1 MKKAKFYITNP
12 GKLNFIKREH
22 ADIYPLNT
30 YKQLLFRKFITS
42 LSDLHFNIW
51 KHCHL
56 THVKLLYLF
65 PYMTS
70 ENAKRFFENH
80 LGKKSSEFVTLAQS
94 GSARVNFLATAG
106 TEKYI
111 ITYNENIPENES
123 FLYYSALFSE
133 LKLNTPTIL
142 AVSLDR
148 TTYVQE
154 FLGAHTLSEIITK
167 EHLSPHVKSLVRQT
181 LEKLFQMQIKTQGK
195 IDFSRTFEY
204 ESYDELPVIHDLY
217 YFKNFVA
224 DVLELEYNKS
234 KLLKEFKHIAA
245 LIESLEPKGIMIRD
259 FQARNIMVNENNE
272 VSFIDYQSAMK
283 GPLMYDVI
291 SFLFQAK
298 ADFPEDFKNE
308 MLDFYI
314 QQFENQETQLQLY
327 HSVKPIQ
334 MMRFLQVLGAYGF
347 RGLIQRKQHFIA
359 SLEKG
364 IQNITQFAAS
374 WDQMKNYPELE
385 KLIGQLT
392 LEQTKLKIDTLL
404 NK

>member
-1 MKKAKFYITNP
+1 
-12 GKLNFIKREH
+12 
-22 ADIYPLNT
+22 
-30 YKQLLFRKFITS
+30 
-42 LSDLHFNIW
+42 
-51 KHCHL
+51 
-56 THVKLLYLF
+56 
-65 PYMTS
+65 MTS

-123 FLYYSALFSE
+123 FLYYSEVFSS
-133 LKLNTPTIL
+133 LNLNTPSIL
-142 AVSLDR
+142 AISDDR
-148 TTYVQE
+148 KMYIQE
-154 FLGAHTLSEIITK
+154 FLGQHTLSEVITDEK
-167 EHLSPHVKSLVRQT
+167 LSPTVRDLVQQT
-181 LEKLFQMQIKTQGK
+181 LERLFLLQIQTQGK

-204 ESYDELPVIHDLY
+204 ESYDELPIIHDLY

-234 KLLKEFKHIAA
+234 TLLKEFKKIAA
-245 LIESLEPKGIMIRD
+245 LVENLEPKGIMIRD
-259 FQARNIMVNENNE
+259 FQARNIMVNEKNE

-283 GPLMYDVI
+283 GPLLYDVI

-298 ADFPEDFKNE
+298 ANFPEDFKQE
-308 MLDFYI
+308 MLEFYI
-314 QQFENQETQLQLY
+314 QQFENYETRIQLKNA
-327 HSVKPIQ
+327 VMPIQ

-347 RGLIQRKQHFIA
+347 RGLIQRKQHFMA

-364 IQNITQFAAS
+364 IQNITQFADS
-374 WDQMKNYPELE
+374 WEQMNNYPEL
-385 KLIGQLT
+385 KKVIHQLT
-392 LEQTKLKIDTLL
+392 SEKAKQKIEEII

>member
-1 MKKAKFYITNP
+1 
-12 GKLNFIKREH
+12 
-22 ADIYPLNT
+22 
-30 YKQLLFRKFITS
+30 
-42 LSDLHFNIW
+42 
-51 KHCHL
+51 
-56 THVKLLYLF
+56 
-65 PYMTS
+65 MTS

-123 FLYYSALFSE
+123 FLYYSELFSN
-133 LKLNTPTIL
+133 LKLNTPSIF
-142 AVSLDR
+142 AVSDDR
-148 TTYVQE
+148 KMYIQE
-154 FLGAHTLSEIITK
+154 FLGQHTLSEIITK
-167 EHLSPHVKSLVRQT
+167 EQQSSTVRSLVQQT
-181 LEKLFQMQIKTQGK
+181 LERLFQMQMQTQGK
-195 IDFSRTFEY
+195 IDFSKTFEY

-224 DVLELEYNKS
+224 DILELEYNKS
-234 KLLKEFKHIAA
+234 TLLKEFKKIAL
-245 LIESLEPKGIMIRD
+245 LIENIEPKGIMIRD
-259 FQARNIMVNENNE
+259 FQARNIMVNEKNE
-272 VSFIDYQSAMK
+272 VSFIDYQSAMR

-298 ADFPEDFKNE
+298 ANFTDDFKQE
-308 MLDFYI
+308 MLEFYI
-314 QQFENQETQLQLY
+314 QQFENSETTIQLKNA
-327 HSVKPIQ
+327 VMPIQ

-374 WDQMKNYPELE
+374 WEQMNDYPEL
-385 KLIGQLT
+385 KKVIQQLISDRAKQ
-392 LEQTKLKIDTLL
+392 KIEEIL
-404 NK
+404 NN

>member
-1 MKKAKFYITNP
+1 
-12 GKLNFIKREH
+12 
-22 ADIYPLNT
+22 
-30 YKQLLFRKFITS
+30 
-42 LSDLHFNIW
+42 
-51 KHCHL
+51 
-56 THVKLLYLF
+56 
-65 PYMTS
+65 MTS
-70 ENAKRFFENH
+70 ENANRFFETH
-80 LGKKSSEFVTLAQS
+80 LGKKSTEFITLAQS
-94 GSARVNFLATAG
+94 GSARVNFLAITD

-123 FLYYSALFSE
+123 FLYYSKVFTE
-133 LKLNTPTIL
+133 LHLNTPSIL
-142 AVSLDR
+142 AISEDR
-148 TTYVQE
+148 KMYIQE
-154 FLGAHTLSEIITK
+154 FLGEQTLSEIITE
-167 EHLSPHVKSLVRQT
+167 EHVSFRVKSLVQQT
-181 LEKLFQMQIKTQGK
+181 LEKLFRLQLQTQEK

-234 KLLKEFKHIAA
+234 TLLKEFKKIAT
-245 LIESLEPKGIMIRD
+245 LVESLEPKGIMIRD
-259 FQARNIMVNENNE
+259 FQARNIMVNEKDE

-298 ADFPEDFKNE
+298 ADFPETFKKD

-314 QQFENQETQLQLY
+314 QLFEDQKIQYQLKD
-327 HSVKPIQ
+327 SVKPIQ

-364 IQNITQFAAS
+364 IQNITQFSAS
-374 WDQMKNYPELE
+374 WEDMKNYPELKKVIE
-385 KLIGQLT
+385 QLISEET
-392 LEQTKLKIDTLL
+392 SKKIDTIL
-404 NK
+404 K